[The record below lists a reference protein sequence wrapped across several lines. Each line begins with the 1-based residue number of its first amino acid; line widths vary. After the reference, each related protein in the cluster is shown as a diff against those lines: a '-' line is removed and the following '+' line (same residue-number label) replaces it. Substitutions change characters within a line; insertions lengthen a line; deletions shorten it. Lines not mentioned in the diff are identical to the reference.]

1 MPCCRR
7 RMEWVNRISINVG
20 EKAAGRC
27 WGDRAS
33 GFTVCGRDDRMGEYC
48 GWGEDGAGPG
58 DRNFES
64 SKNQGYLPS
73 RSEFGIG
80 YLATL
85 LDILVLGTL
94 LVLLL
99 TCLRNFKVS

>member
-1 MPCCRR
+1 M
-7 RMEWVNRISINVG
+7 G
-20 EKAAGRC
+20 GH
-27 WGDRAS
+27 GS
-33 GFTVCGRDDRMGEYC
+33 GTNSRTGL
-48 GWGEDGAGPG
+48 G